1 MSKISKLTVGAM
13 LVALQIIF
21 VRFIYI
27 MTPGN
32 LDRLSFSF
40 IADALAGIYLGPL
53 YAMMYG
59 VCADILGM
67 LLNSGG
73 TTFTPLFTLIAAL
86 KGLSYGLFLHKKELS
101 LKRIIATFVFMT
113 LVFDL
118 GLTPIALMTL
128 YGSSFQAVVIMKIPV
143 QLIFCVVKIVTFYL
157 VSKPLSRII
166 KHK

>member
-21 VRFIYI
+21 ARFIYI
-27 MTPGN
+27 LTPGN

-40 IADALAGIYLGPL
+40 IPDALAGFYLGPL
-53 YAMMYG
+53 YAALYG

-67 LLNSGG
+67 LLNSAG

-86 KGLSYGLFLHKKELS
+86 KGLSYGLFLHKKQLT
-101 LKRIIATFVFMT
+101 LKRIICTFIFMT

-128 YGSSFQAVVIMKIPV
+128 YGSSFKAVVIMKIPV
-143 QLIFCVVKIVTFYL
+143 QIVFCVVKIVSFYL
-157 VSKPLSRII
+157 ISKPLSKII
-166 KHK
+166 KSK

>member
-21 VRFIYI
+21 ARFIYI
-27 MTPGN
+27 LTPGN

-40 IADALAGIYLGPL
+40 IPDALAGFYLGPL
-53 YAMMYG
+53 YAALYG

-67 LLNSGG
+67 LLNSAG

-86 KGLSYGLFLHKKELS
+86 KGLSYGLFLHKKQLT
-101 LKRIIATFVFMT
+101 LKRIICTFVFMT

-128 YGSSFQAVVIMKIPV
+128 YGSSFKAVVIMKIPV
-143 QLIFCVVKIVTFYL
+143 QIVFCVVKIVSFYL
-157 VSKPLSRII
+157 ISKPLSKII
-166 KHK
+166 KNK